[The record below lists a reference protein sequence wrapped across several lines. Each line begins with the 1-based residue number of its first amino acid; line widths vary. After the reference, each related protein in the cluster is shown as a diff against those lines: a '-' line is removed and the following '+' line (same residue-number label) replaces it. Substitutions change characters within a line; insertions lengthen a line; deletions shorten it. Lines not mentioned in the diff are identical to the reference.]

1 MPQLG
6 EYKGDGSKTRWA
18 GPNYGYQSEA
28 SYSKLEKEDSFE
40 RPVWWNFLTP
50 DGLSNTFEYLGKQ
63 EKRINERTGYKGP
76 AMGPLGI
83 PLPLSVYEPEN
94 GESTVTAGNVTPVVQ
109 QMTYGGTV
117 GVAKNLLEL
126 GAAAA
131 KATAPFVEG
140 RSITDPVDPYE
151 SRGMGMVEALD
162 EGMRSAPGLEQDYD
176 RPPEDRV
183 FEYLGGD
190 ITTGIVGGLAAGRLI
205 GKTAFTTGAFARLSP
220 ALQKGLRWT
229 SGIGTE
235 SFISTIG
242 TANQHMEGNLS
253 NAITPKGPFS
263 VQPEDDPLTAT
274 AKSFL
279 PNAAVEIALG
289 GLVDVSGRAVGAGW
303 NAATPNIAQRIRQ
316 GRVADRVKSAR
327 KWLEEAGIE
336 RRPDPSAGR
345 WEFVDENPY
354 EWEPSADT
362 APAPAPE
369 AGPAA
374 ATPEPKP
381 EYKPEPKPKP
391 EPEPKKPAAPLTQQQ
406 AEDMLVGAEP
416 EPIDFTAPEVETVV
430 IAAEELGDE
439 QLRALDASEGPVLDA
454 LEEQLQGVAYAERTS
469 TPEGIALIAND
480 VLAEPQVPFAEQWEQ
495 LPPGALLG
503 VADPTV
509 SPRIFQKVNDLTGK
523 PYEEFTRKDVLDG
536 LASLQADGL
545 TLAPNRLQGE
555 VMAVGDI
562 KTDPDRFQYKQN
574 VDKDGRQRGAVW
586 MVSSNGIQT
595 PKG

>member
-63 EKRINERTGYKGP
+63 EKRINERTGYKGLV
-76 AMGPLGI
+76 MGPLGI

-126 GAAAA
+126 GAAAEL

-242 TANQHMEGNLS
+242 TANQHMEEPLERHH
-253 NAITPKGPFS
+253 AERPFS

-274 AKSFL
+274 AKSFCQTQRLKL
-279 PNAAVEIALG
+279 PLAAWLTSVAGPLVPVGTLPRQTSRSGSARAGLLIASSPPG
-289 GLVDVSGRAVGAGW
+289 NGLRKPVSRDARIHQPVDGSSSMKTPTNGSLPQTPRLRLRLRQALLQPPLSPSPSTSPSPNLNPTRAQEARSTADAAASRGHACRRGA
-303 NAATPNIAQRIRQ
+303 R
-316 GRVADRVKSAR
+316 ADRLHRSR
-327 KWLEEAGIE
+327 G
-336 RRPDPSAGR
+336 G
-345 WEFVDENPY
+345 
-354 EWEPSADT
+354 
-362 APAPAPE
+362 
-369 AGPAA
+369 
-374 ATPEPKP
+374 
-381 EYKPEPKPKP
+381 
-391 EPEPKKPAAPLTQQQ
+391 
-406 AEDMLVGAEP
+406 DMLLSQPRSWV
-416 EPIDFTAPEVETVV
+416 
-430 IAAEELGDE
+430 
-439 QLRALDASEGPVLDA
+439 
-454 LEEQLQGVAYAERTS
+454 TS
-469 TPEGIALIAND
+469 N
-480 VLAEPQVPFAEQWEQ
+480 
-495 LPPGALLG
+495 
-503 VADPTV
+503 
-509 SPRIFQKVNDLTGK
+509 
-523 PYEEFTRKDVLDG
+523 
-536 LASLQADGL
+536 
-545 TLAPNRLQGE
+545 
-555 VMAVGDI
+555 
-562 KTDPDRFQYKQN
+562 
-574 VDKDGRQRGAVW
+574 
-586 MVSSNGIQT
+586 
-595 PKG
+595 